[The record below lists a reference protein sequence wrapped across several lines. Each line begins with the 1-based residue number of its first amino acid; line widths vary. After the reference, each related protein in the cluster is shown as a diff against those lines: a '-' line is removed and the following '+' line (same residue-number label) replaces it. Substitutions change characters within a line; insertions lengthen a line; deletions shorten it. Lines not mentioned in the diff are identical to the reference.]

1 MAKKITGMGG
11 KLSQLSGIRPPSEE
25 QEPEKTQPEVTSPSA
40 AAPQPEDK
48 LVTVNLK
55 IRKSQ
60 KEWLAAIAA
69 QVRDNNLDPVPPGDR
84 TYPQHLIGVAIDL
97 LAHADVDWSEV
108 KNIAQLRKRLNLLD
122 L

>member
-1 MAKKITGMGG
+1 MTKKIIGMGG
-11 KLSQLSGIRPPSEE
+11 KLSQLSGIRSPSAQ
-25 QEPEKTQPEVTSPSA
+25 QEPEKTQTKVTFPSA

-48 LVTVNLK
+48 LVTINLK

-60 KEWLAAIAA
+60 KEWLAAIAV
-69 QVRDNNLDPVPPGDR
+69 QVRENNQEPVPPGDR

-97 LAHADVDWSEV
+97 LTHADVDWSQV
-108 KNIAQLRKRLNLLD
+108 KNIAQLRKQLNILD